1 MCVRAR
7 VRLRVCHTCI
17 LCQCVGAAA
26 AWSAPVATA
35 LPNNNAGIHATVLQ
49 SGVVAIAYNNMSGDP
64 GHDLRNILAVSLS
77 DDGGETFS
85 ATRLLEKHASTNAA
99 AAGGEGGAGGAG
111 VGAGGDAGGSDAL
124 QVDGI
129 GPTSCDCYSYPTME
143 QTADG
148 AIYVAFT
155 YQRRTIKV
163 SRISE
168 AWVRATDGPLCQ

>member
-1 MCVRAR
+1 MCALLSITVDTDT
-7 VRLRVCHTCI
+7 RLDSNTLVCRCR
-17 LCQCVGAAA
+17 CAA
-26 AWSAPVATA
+26 AWSAPIATT
-35 LPNNNAGIHATVLQ
+35 LPNNNAGIHATVLH
-49 SGVVAIAYNNMSGDP
+49 SGTVAIAYNNMSGDP

-77 DDGGETFS
+77 DDGGETFI
-85 ATRLLEKHASTNAA
+85 ATRLLENHPPTDAA
-99 AAGGEGGAGGAG
+99 TAMDAAG
-111 VGAGGDAGGSDAL
+111 VGAGGRAL

-129 GPTSCDCYSYPTME
+129 GPTTCDCYSYPTIE

-168 AWVRATDGPLCQ
+168 AWVRAPDGPLCQ

>member
-1 MCVRAR
+1 
-7 VRLRVCHTCI
+7 
-17 LCQCVGAAA
+17 
-26 AWSAPVATA
+26 
-35 LPNNNAGIHATVLQ
+35 
-49 SGVVAIAYNNMSGDP
+49 MSGDP

-77 DDGGETFS
+77 DDGGETFV
-85 ATRLLEKHASTNAA
+85 ATRLLENHPPTKVTSAA
-99 AAGGEGGAGGAG
+99 EAGG
-111 VGAGGDAGGSDAL
+111 GSRDAL

-168 AWVRATDGPLCQ
+168 AWIRATDGPLCQ

>member
-1 MCVRAR
+1 MLSEPDPRFCWCR
-7 VRLRVCHTCI
+7 C
-17 LCQCVGAAA
+17 AA
-26 AWSAPVATA
+26 AWSTPVATA

-49 SGVVAIAYNNMSGDP
+49 SGSVAIAYNNMSGDP

-77 DDGGETFS
+77 DDGGETFV
-85 ATRLLEKHASTNAA
+85 ATRLLENHPPTKGTTPAEAK
-99 AAGGEGGAGGAG
+99 GGRR
-111 VGAGGDAGGSDAL
+111 DAL

-148 AIYVAFT
+148 AIFVAFT

-168 AWVRATDGPLCQ
+168 AWLRATEGPLCQ